1 MKNKDAIFQI
11 RNLRMW
17 FPIKKG
23 MLKKTVGNVKAVD
36 DVSLDVYRGETPHDA
51 QQTHGWA
58 GVVQLRR
65 RI

>member
-36 DVSLDVYRGETPHDA
+36 DVSLDVYRG
-51 QQTHGWA
+51 
-58 GVVQLRR
+58 
-65 RI
+65 